1 MKVLVVDDQDVNRQ
15 LPAAILRKVGVD
27 VIQAAS
33 GPEALARMQEQPDIR
48 HLLLDVSMP
57 GMSGTEV
64 CRTLRQGTG
73 GEGLLIVAYT
83 AHAFPEEKAQIMEA
97 GFDELLIKPIS
108 RSSLLQALGLD

>member
-15 LPAAILRKVGVD
+15 LPAAILRKLGVE
-27 VIQAAS
+27 VVQAAS
-33 GPEALARMQEQPDIR
+33 GLEALERMREQPDIR

-64 CRTLRQGTG
+64 CRTLRQGDG
-73 GEGLLIVAYT
+73 GADLLIVAYT

-97 GFDELLIKPIS
+97 GFDTLLIKPIS
-108 RSSLLQALGLD
+108 RGGLLQALGLD

>member
-1 MKVLVVDDQDVNRQ
+1 MKVLVVDDQEVNRQ
-15 LPAAILRKVGVD
+15 LPAAILKKQGVE

-33 GPEALARMQEQPDIR
+33 GAEALERMREHPDIQ

-64 CRTLRQGTG
+64 CRILRQEEG
-73 GEGLLIVAYT
+73 GKERLIVAYT

-97 GFDELLIKPIS
+97 GFDDLLVKPIN
-108 RSSLLQALGLD
+108 RDGLLRTLGLA